1 MIPAA
6 LIALAL
12 APPLAAAVLVWL
24 PILIAPPTH
33 PSATVRRGAR
43 PGAGTQQALT
53 MSASAITLVASLAL
67 VGPARAG
74 TAEAT
79 IWGLRLYLDAL
90 SIYVILL
97 VNVVAVAAS
106 FSALPWWT
114 RHGAGGTRGR
124 TLFLSLFNLFHFTM
138 ILVPSVTDLVVLW
151 IGIELT
157 TVTSTALVAAEGR
170 RSSLEAAWK
179 YIVITS
185 TGIIVALLGTIFL
198 ATSQGPGAS
207 LDWPDLVHSS
217 GANQRLVVLSFLFVM
232 VGYGTKAG
240 LAPMHTWVPDAH
252 GEAPY
257 PVSAL
262 LSGVLLK
269 SALYAILRFKMITDH
284 ALGDGGRFTDRVLL
298 AAGLLSLVVSVPF
311 IIRRDRIKRV
321 LAYHSLEHMG
331 IITLGLGISGP
342 LATFGALLHL
352 VNHGVTKSL
361 MFLAYGA
368 VQDNY
373 ASAGRTGAARSAAAP
388 ADAPSDTPDT
398 EPRGVLAAMPWTG
411 RCLAL
416 GGLALV
422 GSPPFAIFLS
432 ELLIL
437 WGGMDRARAATG
449 WSRAGWIAVATT
461 LVLALVMIFAG
472 LVRHLSRVLLGVPP
486 PGVRPERFRQVVPLT
501 VLLLGALLLGLAVV
515 DMPGLPLRSLVS
527 ESAALVCGGE
537 PCR

>member
-1 MIPAA
+1 VTPDA
-6 LIALAL
+6 LIALTL
-12 APPLAAAVLVWL
+12 LPPLAAAALVWV
-24 PILIAPPTH
+24 PARGT
-33 PSATVRRGAR
+33 PSAHGNAAQATV
-43 PGAGTQQALT
+43 TVT
-53 MSASAITLVASLAL
+53 ASTITLIASLAL
-67 VGPARAG
+67 VGPVRAD
-74 TAEAT
+74 AAT
-79 IWGLRLYLDAL
+79 TSLGGIQLSLDAL

-106 FSALPWWT
+106 LSAVPWWT
-114 RHGAGGTRGR
+114 LHGRGGDRGR
-124 TLFLSLFNLFHFTM
+124 TRFLSLFNLFHFTM

-179 YIVITS
+179 YIVLTS
-185 TGIIVALLGTIFL
+185 TGIIFALLGTIFL
-198 ATSQGPGAS
+198 ATSQGTGAS
-207 LDWPDLVHSS
+207 LSWPTLMHSS

-252 GEAPY
+252 GQAPY

-284 ALGDGGRFTDRVLL
+284 ALGDGGRFTNQIML
-298 AAGLLSLVVSVPF
+298 AAGLLSLLVAVPF
-311 IIRRDRIKRV
+311 IVRRDRIKRV

-331 IITLGLGISGP
+331 LITLGLGIGGP
-342 LATFGALLHL
+342 FATFGALLHM

-373 ASAGRTGAARSAAAP
+373 SSAGRP
-388 ADAPSDTPDT
+388 PSRPETRRDGDPP
-398 EPRGVLAAMPWTG
+398 EPTGVLSSMPWTG

-422 GSPPFAIFLS
+422 GAPPFGIFLS

-437 WGGMDRARAATG
+437 WGAMDDTAASSG
-449 WSRAGWIAVATT
+449 WRRAGWIAVVTC
-461 LVLALVMIFAG
+461 LVLAVVLIFAG
-472 LVRHLSRVLLGVPP
+472 LVRHLSRVLLGEAP
-486 PGVRPERFRQVVPLT
+486 PGVRQERLRQVAPLAALLAAT
-501 VLLLGALLLGLAVV
+501 VLLGLQVP
-515 DMPGLPLRSLVS
+515 DSSWLPLRSLVS
-527 ESAALVCGGE
+527 ESASIVCGGQ